1 VEYGMTYRLAFTEDP
16 AKLLSAASGFLAA
29 EPVVS
34 TVLSTVTERAAREDA
49 EGRPRPDHP
58 RWWVS
63 VHDADDRVVGVAM
76 RTAPFE
82 PHPLFVLPMSDEAA
96 RAIADA
102 IAARGEEVLGVN
114 GALPAAEV
122 LASALAGHY
131 GGSAEIHEH
140 TRLHVLGDLVEP
152 AAPPGRLRAATSAD
166 AELSLAWFQG
176 FLAAAAE
183 QAGRPHGPLDDHVDG
198 PFVEGKIA
206 RHEVW
211 LWEDGDGEVVHLTA
225 HNPPSFGVA
234 RVGPVFTPK
243 EQRGRGYASAGVA
256 GVSRM
261 LRDQGADVCLYT
273 DQANP
278 TSNKIYAAIG
288 YVPVVDQG
296 NWVVTRPGPA

>member
-1 VEYGMTYRLAFTEDP
+1 MTSRLAFTEDP
-16 AKLLSAASGFLAA
+16 VEFLAVASEFLAA

-34 TVLSTVTERAAREDA
+34 TVLSTITERAVREDA
-49 EGRPRPDHP
+49 EGTPRPDHP

-63 VHDADDRVVGVAM
+63 AHDADDRVVGVAM

-82 PHPLFVLPMSDEAA
+82 PHPMFVLPMADDAA
-96 RAIADA
+96 RTIADA
-102 IAARGEEVLGVN
+102 IAAREEEVLGVN
-114 GALPAAEV
+114 GALPAAET
-122 LASALAGHY
+122 LATTLARHY
-131 GGSAEIHEH
+131 GGAAEIREH

-152 AAPPGRLRAATSAD
+152 TPPPGRLRAATSDD

-183 QAGRPHGPLDDHVDG
+183 QAGRPHGPLDDHVDA
-198 PFVEGKIA
+198 PFVDGKIS
-206 RHEVW
+206 RQEVW
-211 LWEDGDGEVVHLTA
+211 LWEDAAGEVVHLTA

-243 EQRGRGYASAGVA
+243 EHRGRGYASAGVA

-261 LRDQGADVCLYT
+261 LREQGADVCLYT

-278 TSNKIYAAIG
+278 TSNKVYAAIG

>member
-1 VEYGMTYRLAFTEDP
+1 MTYRLAFTEDP
-16 AKLLSAASGFLAA
+16 AEFLSAASELLAA
-29 EPVVS
+29 EPVIS

-49 EGRPRPDHP
+49 EGMPRPDHP

-63 VHDADDRVVGVAM
+63 VHDADGRAVGVAM

-82 PHPLFVLPMSDEAA
+82 PHPLFVLPMADDAA
-96 RAIADA
+96 RAIAGA
-102 IAARGEEVLGVN
+102 IAAREEEVLGVN
-114 GALPAAEV
+114 GALPAAGV
-122 LASALAGHY
+122 LASTLAGHY

-152 AAPPGRLRAATSAD
+152 APPPGRLRAATGDDS
-166 AELSLAWFQG
+166 EICLAWFQG

-198 PFVEGKIA
+198 PFVDGKIS
-206 RHEVW
+206 RQEVW
-211 LWEDGDGEVVHLTA
+211 LWEDADGEVVHLTA

-234 RVGPVFTPK
+234 RIGPVFTPK
-243 EQRGRGYASAGVA
+243 EHRGHGYASAGVA
-256 GVSRM
+256 GVSRL
-261 LRDQGADVCLYT
+261 LREQGADVCLYT

-278 TSNKIYAAIG
+278 TSNKIYAEIG

-296 NWVVTRPGPA
+296 NWGITRPAPA